1 MTATATKATNNT
13 NRIKNMRNNSRMAVQ
28 VPIGSTLVSSRAEK
42 TLRTKT
48 TTVSAVAAA
57 PAVAV
62 AVAAKEHRIT
72 CTSSTQ
78 YQQHHQHHR
87 QCQHYNNA
95 VFVLLPLLLMMLD
108 ETSALPPII
117 KIGKFSIY

>member
-48 TTVSAVAAA
+48 TTVS
-57 PAVAV
+57 AVAV